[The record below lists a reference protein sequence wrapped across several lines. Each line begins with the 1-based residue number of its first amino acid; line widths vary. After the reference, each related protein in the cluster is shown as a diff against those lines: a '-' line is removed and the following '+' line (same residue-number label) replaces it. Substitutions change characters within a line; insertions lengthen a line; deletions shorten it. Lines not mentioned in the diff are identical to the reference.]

1 MGALA
6 DEQAVGQLLT
16 TQGGHLR
23 HADGAA
29 VAEHDNRFGDD
40 LVVCL
45 KGLHLE
51 GRQRRV
57 VVAPY
62 PTLEARVA
70 CLEISAGQ
78 HASQHVLE
86 VVEHATAIVAHVN
99 DNALELAAG
108 MEFLYLV
115 EPRLPCL
122 THRQGELLG
131 GSISARKVI
140 AFFIG
145 FKL

>member
-45 KGLHLE
+45 KGLYLE
-51 GRQRRV
+51 G
-57 VVAPY
+57 
-62 PTLEARVA
+62 
-70 CLEISAGQ
+70 
-78 HASQHVLE
+78 
-86 VVEHATAIVAHVN
+86 
-99 DNALELAAG
+99 
-108 MEFLYLV
+108 
-115 EPRLPCL
+115 
-122 THRQGELLG
+122 
-131 GSISARKVI
+131 
-140 AFFIG
+140 
-145 FKL
+145 